1 MSRPRVVVLSWV
13 SREEKAGIFAGG
25 TPVTLNSLYAPSPLL
40 PDCPVVVYL
49 RQGQSSYLSLDSSSC
64 HGIVGIVTRRP

>member
-1 MSRPRVVVLSWV
+1 MSVGQAFLGRGSEVSRPRVVVLSQV

-49 RQGQSSYLSLDSSSC
+49 RQG
-64 HGIVGIVTRRP
+64 